1 MLSVI
6 LAEEFY
12 NMSIE
17 VQKLSK
23 YYQEQLALDEVSFKV
38 NSGEIVGFLGP
49 NGAGKSTTMKIISC
63 FIKPSSGNVLVNGL
77 SIHENEIGVKSKIGY
92 LPENNPLYEDMYVRE
107 SIAFIAQMHKVED
120 IKSAVAEVI
129 EKVGLAKEAHKKI
142 GQLSKG
148 YQQRVGIAQAIVH
161 DPEVLILDEPTSGLD
176 PNQLEDIRVL
186 IKELGRDKTVM
197 LSTHIMQE
205 VESIC
210 DRIVVINNGKI
221 VADRNLDNLSN
232 PKNNV
237 KEQLVLVEF
246 ENKIDSKHLK
256 KYFSKTKIE
265 KKDNKWLFSYAGMED
280 LRKLISKYAQENEI
294 LILEIKQHSDTLED
308 LFKKLTK

>member
-1 MLSVI
+1 
-6 LAEEFY
+6 
-12 NMSIE
+12 MSIE

-38 NSGEIVGFLGP
+38 NSGEIVGFLGH

-63 FIKPSSGNVLVNGL
+63 FIKPSSGNVLVDWV
-77 SIHENEIGVKSKIGY
+77 SIHEDEIAVKTKIGY

-107 SIAFIAQMHKVED
+107 SIAFIAQIHKVDNVTNSVE
-120 IKSAVAEVI
+120 EVI
-129 EKVGLAKEAHKKI
+129 EKVGLSKEAHKKI

-161 DPEVLILDEPTSGLD
+161 DPKVLILDEPTSGLD
-176 PNQLEDIRVL
+176 PNQLEDIRSL

-221 VADRNLDNLSN
+221 VADRNLENTETPTNKS
-232 PKNNV
+232 

-246 ENKIDSKHLK
+246 ENKIDVKHLK
-256 KYFSKTKIE
+256 KYFPKTKIE
-265 KKDNKWLFSYAGMED
+265 KKNKKWLFQYSGKKD

-294 LILEIKQHSDTLED
+294 LILEIKQHTDTLED

>member
-1 MLSVI
+1 
-6 LAEEFY
+6 
-12 NMSIE
+12 MSIE

-63 FIKPSSGNVLVNGL
+63 FIKPSSGNVLVDGI
-77 SIHENEIGVKSKIGY
+77 SIHENEIAVKTKIGY

-107 SIAFIAQMHKVED
+107 SISFIAQIHKVED
-120 IKSAVAEVI
+120 VKSSVAQVI
-129 EKVGLAKEAHKKI
+129 EKVGLSKEAHKKI

-176 PNQLEDIRVL
+176 PNQLDDIRSL
-186 IKELGRDKTVM
+186 IKKLGRNKTVI

-221 VADRNLDNLSN
+221 VADRNLENTET
-232 PKNNV
+232 PTNN
-237 KEQLVLVEF
+237 QLVLVEF
-246 ENKIDSKHLK
+246 EDKIDAKHLK
-256 KYFSKTKIE
+256 KYFPKIKIE
-265 KKDNKWLFSYAGMED
+265 KKDKKWLFQYSGKKD
-280 LRKLISKYAQENEI
+280 LRKLISKYAQENEV
-294 LILEIKQHSDTLED
+294 LILEINPS
-308 LFKKLTK
+308 

>member
-1 MLSVI
+1 
-6 LAEEFY
+6 
-12 NMSIE
+12 MSIE
-17 VQKLSK
+17 VKKLSK

-63 FIKPSSGNVLVNGL
+63 FIKPSSGNVLVDGI
-77 SIHENEIGVKSKIGY
+77 SIHEDEIAVKNKIGY

-107 SIAFIAQMHKVED
+107 SIAFIAQIHKVDNVTSSVE
-120 IKSAVAEVI
+120 EVI
-129 EKVGLAKEAHKKI
+129 EKVGLSKEAHKKI

-176 PNQLEDIRVL
+176 PNQLEDIRGL
-186 IKELGRDKTVM
+186 IKELGKNKTVM

-221 VADRNLDNLSN
+221 VADRNLE
-232 PKNNV
+232 KNSETPTNNT

-246 ENKIDSKHLK
+246 ENKIDIKHLK
-256 KYFSKTKIE
+256 KYFPETKIE
-265 KKDNKWLFSYAGMED
+265 KKDKKWLFQYSGKKD
-280 LRKLISKYAQENEI
+280 LRKLISKYAQDNEI
-294 LILEIKQHSDTLED
+294 LILEIKQHADTLED